1 MKRFRFNIKSGYFR
15 HALSVL
21 FSVLIVISLFAVL
34 ALAGNATDVT
44 TEPPDTN
51 TPESPPFTVRI
62 IVDKSGGTPILTA
75 GTKALIRLPFL
86 SSSFH
91 LGMMYKI
98 TATISGTADDPLQFV
113 PASAYQT
120 LSYANLNTVAYF
132 DYEIDV
138 PITAKPGLHSLTL
151 SLTYDAISGLYPSGS
166 MVLTGQTQTLTY
178 YYTIINDSYDA
189 IVNGNPL
196 RITGSISPESVAAGD
211 VFDVGIRLQNDIPA
225 PVSGVAVTID
235 PVPGFLLL
243 NDANTKTVSIAPN
256 GSEAVTFRISATDE
270 IKGGPQQFT
279 LTIDYKNPGGKDFS
293 VQYFMVVDAIGSP
306 EEDADKNPATV
317 EITSITLPESASAGD
332 EFTAVVT
339 LTNTSEKNAVI
350 DELAVTNSLNIL
362 NRTNA
367 IFTGMNLSA
376 GETRSYEIKYF
387 VPEDTPT
394 AYANFTVSL
403 KYKTEGGTLQRN
415 ASITGGM
422 NINALASPSLAI
434 ALGADQ
440 SVKAGGTFTVTA
452 TVKNYGGDASNI
464 TITVN
469 PSAGIVPKSQ
479 NKLIIEKLPSGGE
492 YKCTFQLLASKSA
505 QDGYNL
511 IGVDVICGDIAITQ
525 YTGTNVINPEK
536 TGEEQKPDI
545 PVIIIDSYDYGENVY
560 AGKPFTLTLTIKN
573 TSKTTAIK
581 EMKMV
586 IQSVSDS
593 GGSFTPTSS
602 SNTFFIET
610 LGAGETVTKQIELV
624 AKSDSKPQSYP
635 IQIVITYKN
644 SAGDTG
650 TSTEEISIPVQQE
663 LRFNMGALNEIGSIT
678 TADSGYLMVSAG
690 NLGMSTIR
698 NVRFAITGEGFT
710 PTEAEYFAG
719 TIEPGSQASHEF
731 ELIPNQPGFLTGT
744 VTYTYEDT
752 QGATY
757 TETQEFSFE
766 VIDNMGVMNPVGGE
780 VPVKPGMPEPGMP
793 EPGMEEPQQQGFFA
807 KYMWYIIGGGVIVA
821 VAVVVIIVVVVRRRK
836 KDEEDDY

>member
-1 MKRFRFNIKSGYFR
+1 MKKFRFNIKSGYLR
-15 HALSVL
+15 QVLSML
-21 FSVLIVISLFAVL
+21 LSVLIVMSMFAVPLL
-34 ALAGNATDVT
+34 AAET
-44 TEPPDTN
+44 TAET
-51 TPESPPFTVRI
+51 TPETNPPEPPPFTVNI
-62 IVDKSGGTPILTA
+62 MVDKSGGTPMLTA
-75 GTKALIRLPFL
+75 GTKAFVRLPFL
-86 SSSFH
+86 ALSNYF
-91 LGMMYKI
+91 GMMYNI
-98 TATISGTADDPLQFV
+98 TATITGAVDDPLQFV
-113 PASAYQT
+113 PSSAFQT
-120 LSYANLNTVAYF
+120 LSYANLNATAYF

-151 SLTYDAISGLYPSGS
+151 SLTYDAISGFNPSDS
-166 MVLTGQTQTLTY
+166 MLLTGQTKTLTY

-211 VFDVGIRLQNDIPA
+211 VFDVGIRLQNDISA
-225 PVSGVAVTID
+225 QITGVSVTID

-243 NDANTKTVSIAPN
+243 NDSNTKTVTVSPN
-256 GSEAVTFRISATDE
+256 GSEAVTFRISASDS

-279 LTIDYKNPGGKDFS
+279 LTLSYKNPGGKEFS
-293 VQYFMVVDAIGSP
+293 VQYFMVVNAVGSP
-306 EEDADKNPATV
+306 EEDADKNPAKV

-332 EFTAVVT
+332 GFTAVVT
-339 LTNTSEKNAVI
+339 LTNTSDKNAVI
-350 DELAVTNSLNIL
+350 DELAVTNNMNIL

-367 IFTGMNLSA
+367 VLTGMNLSA
-376 GETRSYEIKYF
+376 GETRSYEIQYF
-387 VPEDTPT
+387 VPEDSPT
-394 AYANFTVSL
+394 AYANFTVTL
-403 KYKTEGGTLQRN
+403 KYKTEGGSIQHS

-422 NINALASPSLAI
+422 NIKALASPSLSI
-434 ALGADQ
+434 VLSADQ

-464 TITVN
+464 VVTVN
-469 PSAGIVPKSQ
+469 PAAGIVPKSQ
-479 NKLIIEKLPSGGE
+479 NKLIIEKLATGGE
-492 YKCTFQLLASKSA
+492 YKCTFQMLASDSA
-505 QDGYNL
+505 LDGYNL
-511 IGVDVICGDIAITQ
+511 IGVDVVCGDIAITQ
-525 YTGTNVINPEK
+525 YTGTNVSNPEK
-536 TGEEQKPDI
+536 QGGEQKPDM

-586 IQSVSDS
+586 IQSVSTGD
-593 GGSFTPTSS
+593 GSFTPTSS
-602 SNTFFIET
+602 SNTFFVES
-610 LGAGETVTKQIELV
+610 LGAGASVTKQIELV

-644 SAGDTG
+644 TAGDTG

-663 LRFNMGALNEIGSIT
+663 LRFNKGALNEIGSIT
-678 TADSGYLMVSAG
+678 IADSGYLMVSAG

-698 NVRFAITGEGFT
+698 NVRFAITGDGFT

-731 ELIPNQPGFLTGT
+731 ELIPYQPGYVTGT

-752 QGATY
+752 QGNTY
-757 TETQEFSFE
+757 SETQEFGFE
-766 VIDNMGVMNPVGGE
+766 IIDNMGVINPDVGGE
-780 VPVKPGMPEPGMP
+780 FPDKPGFP
-793 EPGMEEPQQQGFFA
+793 EPGMEEPQQGFFA
-807 KYMWYIIGGGVIVA
+807 KYMWYIIGAGVIVA
-821 VAVVVIIVVVVRRRK
+821 VVVIVIIVVAVRRRK